1 MSFPPPVRWRM
12 SRQIL
17 TSLLSYNQLN
27 EAWNTHFRR
36 PILVVFNNVLTPVI
50 RYSDILVPYMIH
62 RMPQKAI
69 NFSIP
74 RRHIEH
80 STAFEARHSS
90 GVSAFLLLFRVRLG
104 FLLSV
109 VTAGRRLA
117 ALVYTLD
124 SPVGPY
130 VFRPVPN

>member
-1 MSFPPPVRWRM
+1 M
-12 SRQIL
+12 
-17 TSLLSYNQLN
+17 
-27 EAWNTHFRR
+27 
-36 PILVVFNNVLTPVI
+36 VFNNVLTPVI

-124 SPVGPY
+124 SPVSPY